1 MTIGSARG
9 PEAPRPGPRRL
20 EPGTAAVRA
29 RGEAGQAA
37 LASRSFSAAQGRCPG
52 CSLSSRT
59 GYVSCSVQDLLHG
72 FDSKSDKL
80 YLTLFEIF

>member
-9 PEAPRPGPRRL
+9 PQAPHPGPRRL
-20 EPGTAAVRA
+20 EPGTVAVRA

-37 LASRSFSAAQGRCPG
+37 LASRSFCAARGRCPG